1 MYGVNPRNAQH
12 SRQGVAMVIKRG
24 LCMWVEGRDMC
35 WPLSARPPDGVLPE
49 LRRRGR
55 QAGPGLRN
63 YSAGMK
69 KHRDGALTQGKTWT
83 QKRKMLTEL
92 EGKSLAQM
100 GHL

>member
-1 MYGVNPRNAQH
+1 MLAVECKTPRW
-12 SRQGVAMVIKRG
+12 
-24 LCMWVEGRDMC
+24 C
-35 WPLSARPPDGVLPE
+35 LPE

-55 QAGPGLRN
+55 QAGPGRRN

-92 EGKSLAQM
+92 EGRSLAQM